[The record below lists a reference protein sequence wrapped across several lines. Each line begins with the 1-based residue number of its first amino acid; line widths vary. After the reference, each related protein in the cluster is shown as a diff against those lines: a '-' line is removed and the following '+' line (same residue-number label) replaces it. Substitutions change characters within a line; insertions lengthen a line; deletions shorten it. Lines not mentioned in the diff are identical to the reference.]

1 MNTRAFDRRDQLI
14 TAALDEFINNNYEQ
28 ASLNT
33 IIKNANLSKGV
44 FYYHFK
50 NKEALYI
57 AVLEDATQKK
67 WQYIKEHSS
76 QTNNKGLNIFDQ
88 FLHQTEISIAFANEY
103 PKYHL
108 LGNMFLKEK
117 GTPIYTKAVKHIGD
131 SGIDVLEKMIL
142 EAYDNGEINND
153 YPIAFTMQLLTHLF
167 REFDTIFTFQDSDD
181 LQKKKEVLQHYYAF
195 MRHGLNP

>member
-1 MNTRAFDRRDQLI
+1 MNTKAFDRRDQLI
-14 TAALDEFINNNYEQ
+14 TAALDEFIDNNYEH

-57 AVLEDATQKK
+57 AVLEDATHKK

-108 LGNMFLKEK
+108 LGNLFLKEK
-117 GTPIYTKAVKHIGD
+117 GTPIYTKAVK
-131 SGIDVLEKMIL
+131 
-142 EAYDNGEINND
+142 
-153 YPIAFTMQLLTHLF
+153 FTMQLLTHLF